1 MGIFDKFSKKESLN
15 NEKHEFEEYIEDD
28 STENSTKKLETTLD
42 KVDLGKLDGEE
53 FEAYMRNPEI
63 FSENKEDTEE
73 SIETEDGSTEFVEE
87 SEDVEKVVLPV
98 KKVNPFGKM
107 KVKFPNFKKEVVTD
121 EPKPIEETLVT
132 DAEKEPESE
141 VDLENLSLD
150 DLEKLYDEDSEQLEG
165 KSEIEDLTGVVSLR
179 GVNKRFERLS
189 EKEERR
195 KETEKAKKKAARR
208 KLMNGTFT
216 LVVLGGVLY
225 FTYSAFKEPIN
236 NFAVNSYDTI
246 SYKVTSVF
254 NKDVQEKLTN
264 SVDDVLT
271 KGDANEL
278 LSDYGETFPSKVNV
292 KETTKEEFTIKTGN
306 YVVGNQIPVGNYH
319 VQGTI
324 KQYGSDIDLA
334 QQSPLSD
341 NTYEN
346 SIVPLIKGTIISLT
360 GSMYPNEYR
369 SASLIDTGSLTNG
382 VLYEVGRDVEKDA
395 EIFVKGQGIV
405 EYLDEDLILIKEEA
419 INNTNTISVSGADF
433 VRFTGVNSFSAK

>member
-1 MGIFDKFSKKESLN
+1 MGIFDKFSKKESK
-15 NEKHEFEEYIEDD
+15 NEEEQEFEEYIEKD
-28 STENSTKKLETTLD
+28 STENSPKKMETTLD
-42 KVDLGKLDGEE
+42 KVDLGKLDTEE

-63 FSENKEDTEE
+63 FAEDTTDSEVVEDSDDEIEE
-73 SIETEDGSTEFVEE
+73 SVEE
-87 SEDVEKVVLPV
+87 EKVVLPA
-98 KKVNPFGKM
+98 KKVSPFGKM
-107 KVKFPNFKKEVVTD
+107 KVKFPNFKKEVVPE
-121 EPKPIEETLVT
+121 EPEIDDVEDDADVEETEPIV
-132 DAEKEPESE
+132 AEE

-195 KETEKAKKKAARR
+195 KETEKSRKKAARR

-216 LVVLGGVLY
+216 LVVFGGVFY
-225 FTYSAFKEPIN
+225 FTYSAFEQPIN
-236 NFAVNSYDTI
+236 NFAVDSYETI
-246 SYKVTSVF
+246 SYKVSSVF
-254 NKDVQEKLTN
+254 NKDVQEKLSN

-271 KGDANEL
+271 KDAPVEL
-278 LSDYGETFPSKVNV
+278 LAVYGDTFPSDIDV
-292 KETTKEEFTIKTGN
+292 KETTKEEFTIKSGN
-306 YVVGNQIPVGNYH
+306 YVVGNQIPAGNYL

-324 KQYGSDIDLA
+324 KHYVSDVDLSR
-334 QQSPLSD
+334 QSPTEENS
-341 NTYEN
+341 YEN
-346 SIVPLIKGTIISLT
+346 SIVPLVDGNIISLT

-369 SASLIDTGSLTNG
+369 SASILDTGSLTNG

-395 EIFVKGQGIV
+395 EIFVQGQGIV
-405 EYLDEDLILIKEEA
+405 EYLDEKLVPISEEA